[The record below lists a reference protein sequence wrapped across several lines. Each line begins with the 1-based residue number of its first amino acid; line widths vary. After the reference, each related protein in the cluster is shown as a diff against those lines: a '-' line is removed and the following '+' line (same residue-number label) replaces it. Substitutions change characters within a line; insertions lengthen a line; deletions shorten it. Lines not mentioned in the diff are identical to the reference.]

1 MKLKFTPLF
10 TLLVT
15 LGALPGAVLAASIT
29 WEDITL
35 PLETGNVSD
44 IITSGTFV
52 DSASWTADDQIV
64 NGVRFNGQTP
74 FNSETGTMRFGH
86 DSKITVTN
94 IAHPNDHYG
103 PGPTFSAGSY
113 FNLVSGG
120 AWQLSGFNTAINLGG
135 LSVGQSYQVQIF
147 EAFWDYN
154 WDTSFGGSA
163 PLQLGV
169 SNDPDPKK
177 TIPNYVVGTFTADAP
192 TQLISLASDS
202 GVVVF
207 DAVQVRTT
215 SVPDSG
221 TTAALLGT
229 ALLGLAALR
238 RRFGCA

>member
-15 LGALPGAVLAASIT
+15 LGALPSAVLAASIT
-29 WEDITL
+29 WNT
-35 PLETGNVSD
+35 PAWETGNASD
-44 IITSGTFV
+44 IITSGAFI
-52 DSASWTADDQIV
+52 DSAAWTRGNPVV
-64 NGVRFNGQTP
+64 NDVTFNGQTV
-74 FNSETGTMRFGH
+74 FDSEGTLHFGN
-86 DSKITVTN
+86 DSRITVTGILYPYY
-94 IAHPNDHYG
+94 IARAYLPSWLN
-103 PGPTFSAGSY
+103 TSY
-113 FNLVSGG
+113 LNLVSGG
-120 AWQLSGFNTAINLGG
+120 AIQQSGSNPSTAINLGG